1 MTSLKTKAL
10 SGMVWSGIERFATQ
24 GVQFVLQIVLARLL
38 MPEDYGIIALLAVF
52 LAVGQTFIDSGFS
65 RALIQKNSCT
75 ENDYTTTFIFNV
87 VVGVVAFVLLYIG
100 AGAIARFY
108 NVALLAPIA
117 QAMGVVFICNSLCI
131 VQQAMLTIQLDFK
144 RQAVVSLVSVVVA
157 GGVAVYMAYRG
168 MGAWCIAVQAIV
180 QSAMRCLLFWI
191 LCAWWPKGRFD
202 KAAFNRLFH
211 YGSKLLASGLI
222 NTVYQNVYTLF
233 IGKIFAP
240 QILGYFSRAKHFTGL
255 PANSLMGTMQRVVFP
270 ILSKVKEDEG
280 ELKKKYIIFLRLASA
295 VVFPAMVGLACVARP
310 LVIAM
315 ITEKW
320 APVIP
325 LLQVLCLSSM
335 WLPLHVVNLSLL
347 EVKGRTDLFLK
358 VEVIKKTIGIGILLV
373 TMSLGNIL
381 YVCYGLVVAS
391 VVSLVV
397 NMYYSDKLMQL
408 GFWKQ
413 INELKGII
421 VACLW
426 MVVCIVGWHWM
437 IQWSN
442 VWVVL
447 FSDIVV
453 GMLGYIACHLVMH
466 TKEVAFVKQLIEE
479 KRKRM

>member
-1 MTSLKTKAL
+1 
-10 SGMVWSGIERFATQ
+10 
-24 GVQFVLQIVLARLL
+24 
-38 MPEDYGIIALLAVF
+38 
-52 LAVGQTFIDSGFS
+52 
-65 RALIQKNSCT
+65 
-75 ENDYTTTFIFNV
+75 
-87 VVGVVAFVLLYIG
+87 
-100 AGAIARFY
+100 
-108 NVALLAPIA
+108 
-117 QAMGVVFICNSLCI
+117 
-131 VQQAMLTIQLDFK
+131 
-144 RQAVVSLVSVVVA
+144 VVSLVSVVLA

-240 QILGYFSRAKHFTGL
+240 QTLGYFSRAKHFTGL

-358 VEVIKKTIGIGILLV
+358 VEVVKKVIGIGILLV

-391 VVSLVV
+391 VASLVV

-426 MVVCIVGWHWM
+426 MVACIVGWHWM

-447 FSDIVV
+447 LSDVVV
-453 GMLGYIACHLVMH
+453 GTLGYIVFHIVVN
-466 TKEVAFVKQLIEE
+466 TKEVVFVKQIIEE